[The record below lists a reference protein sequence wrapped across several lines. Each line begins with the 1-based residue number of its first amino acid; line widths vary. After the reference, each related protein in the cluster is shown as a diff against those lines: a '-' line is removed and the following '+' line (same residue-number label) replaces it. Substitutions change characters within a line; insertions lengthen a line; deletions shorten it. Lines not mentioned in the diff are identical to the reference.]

1 MPMPNHKDGP
11 LRALIPFLLS
21 LWLGLGLPTFGQAA
35 EVRLAVAANFSD
47 TARQIADRFEARSGH
62 NVVISAGSSGQLY
75 AQIRQGAPFDVFLSA
90 DDERPIRAE
99 AEGLGVRGTRFT
111 YATGRL
117 VLWSR
122 TPGLVDPQG
131 RVLATGQFQ
140 HLAIADPASAPYG
153 RAAIEV
159 LTHRKLDGRLTP
171 RLVTGNS
178 IAQTLQFVR
187 TGSAEL
193 GFIALSQAQTLGGGS
208 RWLVPVADHS
218 PINQQA
224 ILLTHAGNAAA
235 AAAFLKFLKGPEARS
250 LIRAHGYEVH

>member
-1 MPMPNHKDGP
+1 MAILTRAP
-11 LRALIPFLLS
+11 LLMLLS
-21 LWLGLGLPTFGQAA
+21 LWLGMIAPVPVQAA
-35 EVRLAVAANFSD
+35 EVRIAVAANFSD

-62 NVVISAGSSGQLY
+62 RVVISAGSSGQLY

-90 DDERPIRAE
+90 DEDRPARAE
-99 AEGLGVRGTRFT
+99 AEGLGVKASRFT

-122 TPGLVDPQG
+122 TPGLVDG
-131 RVLATGQFQ
+131 RGQILATGRFQ

-153 RAAIEV
+153 RAAMEV
-159 LTHRKLDGRLTP
+159 LAQRKLVSRLTP

-193 GFIALSQAQTLGGGS
+193 GFIALSQARTLDGGS
-208 RWLVPVADHS
+208 RWLVPAADHR

-224 ILLTHAGNAAA
+224 ILLTGAEDRAAA
-235 AAAFLKFLKGPEARS
+235 MAFLTFLKGPEARA

>member
-1 MPMPNHKDGP
+1 MRAP
-11 LRALIPFLLS
+11 LLL
-21 LWLGLGLPTFGQAA
+21 LLTVWLGLALPASARAG

-62 NVVISAGSSGQLY
+62 RVMISAGSSGQLF
-75 AQIRQGAPFDVFLSA
+75 AQIHQGAPFDVFLSA
-90 DDERPIRAE
+90 DDERPARAE
-99 AEGLGVRGTRFT
+99 AEGLGVKGTRFT

-122 TPGLVDPQG
+122 TPGLVDSRGQVLVTG
-131 RVLATGQFQ
+131 RFQ

-153 RAAIEV
+153 RAAMEV
-159 LTHRKLDGRLTP
+159 LTRRKLEARLKP

-193 GFIALSQAQTLGGGS
+193 GFIALSQASSLEGGS
-208 RWLVPVADHS
+208 RWLVPAADHN
-218 PINQQA
+218 PIDQQA
-224 ILLTHAGNAAA
+224 ILLTAAKDPA
-235 AAAFLKFLKGPEARS
+235 ASTAFLKFLRGPEART
-250 LIRAHGYEVH
+250 LIRAQGYEVH

>member
-1 MPMPNHKDGP
+1 MPNLKDSL
-11 LRALIPFLLS
+11 LRATLLFVLS
-21 LWLGLGLPTFGQAA
+21 LWFGTGLPSSAQAA

-62 NVVISAGSSGQLY
+62 RVVISAGSSGQLF

-90 DDERPIRAE
+90 DSERPARAE
-99 AEGLGVRGTRFT
+99 AEGLGVKGTRFT

-131 RVLATGQFQ
+131 RVLAKGRFQ
-140 HLAIADPASAPYG
+140 HLAVADPASAPYG
-153 RAAIEV
+153 RAAMEV
-159 LTHRKLDGRLTP
+159 LTRRKLTARLTP
-171 RLVTGNS
+171 YLVTGSS

-193 GFIALSQAQTLGGGS
+193 GFIALSQAKSLQGGS
-208 RWLVPVADHS
+208 RWLVPATDHS
-218 PINQQA
+218 PIDQQA
-224 ILLTHAGNAAA
+224 ILLTHAADRAA
-235 AAAFLKFLKGPEARS
+235 AAAFLKFLKGPEARRM
-250 LIRAHGYEVH
+250 IIANGYEVH